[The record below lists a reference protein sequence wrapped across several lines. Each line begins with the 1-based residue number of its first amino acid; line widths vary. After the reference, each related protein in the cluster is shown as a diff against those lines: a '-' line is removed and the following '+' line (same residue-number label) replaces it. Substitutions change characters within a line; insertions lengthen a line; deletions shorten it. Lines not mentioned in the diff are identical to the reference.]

1 MSSNCTKAVRI
12 SESEWLVM
20 SMVWDRAP
28 IAAAEIVEALSRR
41 TGWHSRTIRTLLDR
55 LVRKGALRAAL
66 DGKRYLYEPILSM
79 DACVRQESRS
89 FLRRVFAGEPA
100 PMILYLVKES
110 KLSNEEI
117 KELKRLLTQKEK

>member
-1 MSSNCTKAVRI
+1 MSSNSLKTTRI

-20 SMVWDRAP
+20 SMVWDRSP
-28 IAAAEIVEALSRR
+28 IAAADIVEALSRR

-55 LVRKGALRAAL
+55 LVKKGALRAAP
-66 DGKRYLYEPILSM
+66 DGKRYLYQPLLSM
-79 DACVRQESRS
+79 EACVRQESRS

-110 KLSNEEI
+110 KLTHEEI

>member
-1 MSSNCTKAVRI
+1 MSSNCTKTVRI

-20 SMVWDRAP
+20 SLVWDRSP
-28 IAAAEIVEALSRR
+28 LPPLKSWRR
-41 TGWHSRTIRTLLDR
+41 FPGGTGWHSRTIRTLLDR

-66 DGKRYLYEPILSM
+66 DGKRYLYEPLLSM
-79 DACVRQESRS
+79 EACVRQESRS